1 MNPEV
6 KNLTVGAALAAAL
19 TLAGAPDAAAQN
31 LSAARNPGATAY
43 GAVPLGPNAEVRG
56 GGLFAVERNETPQP
70 GEVGGAPL
78 VLRASKALLC
88 SREGEQIANR
98 VDLLVDQGRIAAIGR
113 QGELELP
120 DNAVVRD
127 CGDQWLMP
135 GLVDL
140 HCHIAG
146 KSLFVTNDLNDA
158 VLLTNPGLRASSA
171 VEPFN
176 DTLQMGVAG
185 GVTSVLYI
193 PGSATNI
200 GGQGVLLKTGF
211 DRYEDME
218 IRNPGSMKLAQ
229 AGNPERWAIGVGR
242 SFMNWNTRNTVARGL
257 AYAGA
262 WAQGAWSDGHAV
274 DSSPIPNPQWDVFR
288 SLAAGETQISAHTQ
302 IFQVVL
308 ATITM
313 MRRDFGLDV
322 YIDHGTIGGWKA
334 GGLAQ
339 EYGVPAIVGPRAV
352 DTTSTG
358 FQRIT
363 AAQEDGIRGVAAG
376 YQRMGH
382 TNVGFNTDSP
392 VIPQEELSLQ
402 GALAAR
408 YGFKD
413 DSLQVVRGLTI
424 VPAMASGIDHLV
436 GSLEVGKHAD
446 ILVLTGHPADPRTS
460 IESVFIEGRRVY
472 DPARDGR
479 LW

>member
-6 KNLTVGAALAAAL
+6 QNLTVGAALAVAL

-43 GAVPLGPNAEVRG
+43 GAVPLGPHAEVRG
-56 GGLFAVERNETPQP
+56 GGLFAVAREDAPQA

-88 SREGEQIANR
+88 SAEGDQVANR

-120 DNAVVRD
+120 QGAVIRD

-171 VEPFN
+171 VEPYN
-176 DTLQMGVAG
+176 DSLQMGVAG

-257 AYAGA
+257 AYAAA
-262 WAQGAWSDGHAV
+262 WAEGAWSDGHAV

-313 MRRDFGLDV
+313 IRRDFGLDV

>member
-1 MNPEV
+1 VIPEV
-6 KNLTVGAALAAAL
+6 RNLTAGAASAVLA
-19 TLAGAPDAAAQN
+19 LACGANAVAQN
-31 LSAARNPGATAY
+31 ASLTRLPGSD
-43 GAVPLGPNAEVRG
+43 VEVRG
-56 GGLFAVERNETPQP
+56 GGLFAQPRIANEGP
-70 GEVGGAPL
+70 GTVGAAPL

-88 SREGEQIANR
+88 TPEGEQVANR
-98 VDLLVDQGRIAAIGR
+98 VDLLVDQGRIAAIGP

-120 DNAVVRD
+120 ADAVIRD
-127 CGDQWLMP
+127 CGERWLMP

-176 DTLQMGVAG
+176 DSLQMGVAG

-242 SFMNWNTRNTVARGL
+242 SLMNWNTRNTVARGL
-257 AYAGA
+257 AYAAA
-262 WAQGAWSDGHAV
+262 WAAGQWANGDRV

-288 SLAAGETQISAHTQ
+288 ALASGETQISAHTQ
-302 IFQVVL
+302 IYQVVL

-313 MRRDFGLDV
+313 MRRDFGLEV

-339 EYGVPAIVGPRAV
+339 QYGVPAIVGPRAV

-358 FQRIT
+358 FQRVT
-363 AAQEDGIRGVAAG
+363 AATEDGIRGVAAG

-382 TNVGFNTDSP
+382 TNIGFNTDSP

-413 DSLQVVRGLTI
+413 DALQVVRGLTI

-479 LW
+479 RW